1 MACQGAI
8 RYEAGELIKK
18 TGHGKHRS
26 LERKI
31 DRVKVLLENLENLKR
46 TASVMNGVLG
56 KVTPIAIRWTT
67 YEDQMD
73 RIILSRKTQE
83 LHRFL
88 YFPSYIAI

>member
-1 MACQGAI
+1 MSCQGAI
-8 RYEAGELIKK
+8 RYQARDLIKK

-31 DRVKVLLENLENLKR
+31 DRVEVLLENLETLKR
-46 TASVMNGVLG
+46 IASIMNGFLEG
-56 KVTPIAIRWTT
+56 VTLTAIRWTT